1 MFLTRLEIVV
11 DPWIE
16 GVWQAIK
23 KSIAEMATPKQQDT
37 DSSRSLHTTNLTAA
51 ANQES
56 TQPSGLDVE
65 VASLTLNDRPAQAS
79 EVPKSTSEMG
89 IGKAEP
95 IVLEASLTQS
105 LPPLS
110 ESALNVPA
118 LPPPFLSV
126 SLEDTTAQEV
136 VSLSFNVV
144 VISAGCTDILKMDMS
159 MNCN

>member
-23 KSIAEMATPKQQDT
+23 KSIAEMATSTQQDT
-37 DSSRSLHTTNLTAA
+37 DSARSVHTTDLTAA

-56 TQPSGLDVE
+56 TQPSGLDVN

-89 IGKAEP
+89 TGNAEP
-95 IVLEASLTQS
+95 VVLEASLTHS

-118 LPPPFLSV
+118 LPPPFLNV
-126 SLEDTTAQEV
+126 SLEETPAQEV
-136 VSLSFNVV
+136 GFLSFSV
-144 VISAGCTDILKMDMS
+144 VISAGFSGILLMDMS
-159 MNCN
+159 MSCH